1 MSSFKQRPNKLKYR
15 SDATTVPEKHANTLA
30 DFNLNKQSIPYKRRK
45 ILDIKEELNNNK
57 NLTLTEKSKMLSQIK
72 NLEYEIFQ
80 TDENSEFLEY
90 ASKTADYLINYYEVT
105 SSIYY
110 NSNNSN
116 DIIYDDNNN
125 NNDNN
130 DNGNND
136 TNNVNENNKINNI
149 NNTDNI
155 LNKSDQPIPKNTND
169 RLYQLNEISKQG
181 RKIKKQ
187 VKKRRIIQPTS
198 TSKSILHFLPPEPE
212 SDVNNPSGTDNGNN
226 ANNANNTNNA
236 NPINNTNNTGDN
248 SNVNNTN
255 NTNNM
260 ILNKA
265 TILHKYL
272 MAIDKEYACGK
283 VRADKITFCPD
294 CKINKGKEIEK
305 TLFQSEGCYICKE
318 CGHTQHVIMESELP
332 SHKELANEKQK
343 YPYKKI
349 NHLKEKLNQF
359 QSKESADVPDE
370 ICLTVRADLRK
381 MGIDCRKAT
390 PILIRSILKK
400 HKWTDCYEHL
410 QQIYCKV
417 SGNKPINL
425 STETEETIINM
436 FQSMQESFRK
446 HCPKHRSNFL
456 SYSYVLNKIFR
467 ILGMVEHAK
476 YFGLLKSKEK
486 LREQDAIWHKICKDR
501 GWTFYSSS

>member
-1 MSSFKQRPNKLKYR
+1 MSSFKQRPSKLKYR
-15 SDATTVPEKHANTLA
+15 SDATTVPERHINALA
-30 DFNLNKQSIPYKRRK
+30 DFNVNKQSIPYKRRK
-45 ILDIKEELNNNK
+45 ILDIQEELNNNK
-57 NLTLTEKSKMLSQIK
+57 NLTLTERSKMMSQIK

-80 TDENSEFLEY
+80 TDENFELLEY

-110 NSNNSN
+110 NSGDSSG
-116 DIIYDDNNN
+116 IIYDETQDNQESVKIQMTES
-125 NNDNN
+125 
-130 DNGNND
+130 D
-136 TNNVNENNKINNI
+136 TMCFTESSTIQKQ
-149 NNTDNI
+149 
-155 LNKSDQPIPKNTND
+155 KSLTD
-169 RLYQLNEISKQG
+169 RLHQLNEISKQG
-181 RKIKKQ
+181 RKVKKQ

-198 TSKSILHFLPPEPE
+198 TSKSILQFLPTQTE
-212 SDVNNPSGTDNGNN
+212 STKEKENHMPSNDN
-226 ANNANNTNNA
+226 
-236 NPINNTNNTGDN
+236 I
-248 SNVNNTN
+248 
-255 NTNNM
+255 

-272 MAIDKEYACGK
+272 MATDKEYACGK
-283 VRADKITFCPD
+283 VKAEKIIYCPD
-294 CKINKGKEIEK
+294 CKIKSGLDVEK
-305 TLFQSEGCYICKE
+305 TLFQSEGCYVCKE

-332 SHKELANEKQK
+332 SHKELAAEKQK

-359 QSKESADVPDE
+359 QSKESADVSDD
-370 ICLTVRADLRK
+370 ICAIVRADLRK
-381 MGIDCRKAT
+381 MGIDYKKAT
-390 PILIRSILKK
+390 PPLIRTILKK
-400 HKWTDCYEHL
+400 HKWTECYEHL

-425 STETEETIINM
+425 SSETEEAIINM

-456 SYSYVLNKIFR
+456 SYSYVLNKLFR

-486 LREQDAIWHKICKDR
+486 LREQDAIWNKICKDL
-501 GWTFYSSS
+501 GWQFYSSF